1 MSIRRFTSLLIKS
14 GLIEEQI
21 RKETRTGGN
30 WLRLLK
36 LQQVRLHIKKRLQN
50 MAGVEG
56 AYRAQYAVAP
66 IRHR

>member
-1 MSIRRFTSLLIKS
+1 MTIRRFTSLLIKS

-21 RKETRTGGN
+21 RKESRAGGN

-36 LQQVRLHIKKRLQN
+36 LQQIKLHIKERLQN
-50 MAGVEG
+50 MARTEG
-56 AYRAQYAVAP
+56 AYQTNYAFAP